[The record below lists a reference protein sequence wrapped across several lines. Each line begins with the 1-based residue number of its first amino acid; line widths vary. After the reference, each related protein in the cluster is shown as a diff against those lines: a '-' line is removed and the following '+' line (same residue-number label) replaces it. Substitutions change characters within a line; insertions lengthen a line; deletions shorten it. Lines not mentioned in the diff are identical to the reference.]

1 MSGIIINVRGSNAS
15 GKTTT
20 VREFIKSYGDD
31 TAIEQV
37 AGNIVTRCGSDAY
50 VLGRY
55 DRKNGGCDG
64 YSGREQVLAA
74 IRAIIKEKRPRIIVY
89 EGMIYSKTVKM
100 ARDISQM
107 FIGQGYRYKGVYL
120 RCSFAEVIRRLE
132 ARNEGKAYDILSVK
146 KTYDACYST
155 YKSIKAEGLDITRI
169 DTDAMSLDEM
179 GGIIL
184 HATRE
189 SKP

>member
-1 MSGIIINVRGSNAS
+1 MSGVIINVRGSNAS
-15 GKTTT
+15 GKTTA

-50 VLGRY
+50 ILGRY
-55 DRKNGGCDG
+55 DKKNGGCDG

-74 IRAIIKEKRPRIIVY
+74 IKAVIKEKRPRVIVY

-100 ARDISQM
+100 ARDIAQM
-107 FIGQGYRYKGVYL
+107 FAGQGYRYKGIYL
-120 RCSFAEVIRRLE
+120 RCRFAEVIRRLE

-155 YKSIKAEGLDITRI
+155 YKSIKAEGIDITRI
-169 DTDAMSLDEM
+169 DTDTMGLDEM
-179 GGIIL
+179 RRIIPD
-184 HATRE
+184 AIRE
-189 SKP
+189 VKP